1 MAVKA
6 PATTCRRDG
15 SQSAEA
21 QRSMPHET
29 ARTVPPGARV
39 GGAPNRTLHGEAW
52 ARTAAMAQL
61 LGRRWVG
68 KHSAQHSSQA
78 RNTLSSTAFRERMHA
93 ATARNRFAGGLAT
106 TSECTLFGMG
116 IALWLAR
123 HHSSRRNAHC
133 GSRQTRHVLG
143 SPQASRG
150 CTRAA
155 ATRAGFTAR
164 SLRYSG
170 QCAHYASVHTPSQH
184 VLPARSSLGT
194 YSSARARTPHS
205 WLRSNTVLA
214 CIWLDAGAMRATS
227 DRTHGPC
234 CWRCVAVS
242 DGSWFGAGH
251 LMARPPMQYAPRPLV
266 AHRNLGIRLARS
278 RRRTIHRTHASK
290 TTRAI
295 FAGARC
301 SLGVRVVR
309 SWHYT
314 RARRQ
319 QHACHVC

>member
-1 MAVKA
+1 
-6 PATTCRRDG
+6 
-15 SQSAEA
+15 
-21 QRSMPHET
+21 MPHET

-78 RNTLSSTAFRERMHA
+78 RNTLSSTAFRERTHA

-116 IALWLAR
+116 LHYGSHATTARAGTRTAARGRLGMYLAR
-123 HHSSRRNAHC
+123 RR
-133 GSRQTRHVLG
+133 RHEG
-143 SPQASRG
+143 
-150 CTRAA
+150 AA
-155 ATRAGFTAR
+155 AARAGFTAR

>member
-1 MAVKA
+1 MGTHCSNGAA
-6 PATTCRRDG
+6 AG
-15 SQSAEA
+15 S
-21 QRSMPHET
+21 P
-29 ARTVPPGARV
+29 
-39 GGAPNRTLHGEAW
+39 
-52 ARTAAMAQL
+52 
-61 LGRRWVG
+61 LGRQALSSTQLTGSEYTQLNGVSRA
-68 KHSAQHSSQA
+68 HARCHSSQQICWGA
-78 RNTLSSTAFRERMHA
+78 RDYLGVYSFRH
-93 ATARNRFAGGLAT
+93 GL
-106 TSECTLFGMG
+106 
-116 IALWLAR
+116 ALWLAR